1 MRLLV
6 FLLFYWAQQAG
17 LGHVNCYKR
26 MISMNVKH
34 DVNMRKCIYIL
45 ISFDAE
51 QKDGYPKFLYG
62 QNGNGRMR
70 SQ

>member
-6 FLLFYWAQQAG
+6 FILFYWAQQAG
-17 LGHVNCYKR
+17 LGHVNCYEQ

-34 DVNMRKCIYIL
+34 DVNMRKCIYL
-45 ISFDAE
+45 ISFNTE
-51 QKDGYPKFLYG
+51 QKDGNPNFLHG
-62 QNGNGRMR
+62 HNGNGRMR